1 MKSLIHV
8 LDPEIISQNFTPNNS
23 FNETNYSI
31 FDISPPNDFTL
42 NVQSGKKTFGFSV
55 LTK

>member
-42 NVQSGKKTFGFSV
+42 NVQSGKKTCKCYFWI
-55 LTK
+55 